1 MLRIAS
7 AVVLVLLMV
16 GSAGLLEQGDAWAQ
30 AKKAEPKAGAATK
43 PGGDAAD
50 KPAMPSAPQ
59 LAILVQT
66 AVVALSQANLTN
78 NYTVL
83 YALAAP
89 DFQQN
94 NTPEKLAQVFAN
106 VRKIDLTPVILYS
119 PQLSRPPVIDD
130 KGMLRLTG
138 FYKTAPQQVLFD
150 ILYQPVEGRWRLY
163 GISVGT
169 QAAQPAQAAPVAAA
183 PGAAPPAAAPAE
195 PAAAEKKKAAPAKK

>member
-7 AVVLVLLMV
+7 AVVLALLMV
-16 GSAGLLEQGDAWAQ
+16 GSAGLLERGDAWAQ
-30 AKKAEPKAGAATK
+30 AKKAEPKAAATTK

-50 KPAMPSAPQ
+50 KPPMPSAPQ

-83 YALAAP
+83 HALAAP

-94 NTPEKLAQVFAN
+94 NPPEKLTQVFAN
-106 VRKIDLTPVILYS
+106 VRKIDLTPVILYA
-119 PQLSRPPVIDD
+119 PQLSRPPLIDD
-130 KGMLRLTG
+130 KNMLRLTG
-138 FYKTAPQQVLFD
+138 FYKTTPQQVLFD

-169 QAAQPAQAAPVAAA
+169 QTPQSAQAAP
-183 PGAAPPAAAPAE
+183 GTAPPAAAPAE
-195 PAAAEKKKAAPAKK
+195 PAGADKKKPASAKK